1 MSEIA
6 LVAEVQDS
14 TAGAPLLVVDKVTKS
29 FGSFK
34 ALDDVGLVVRQ
45 GERVG
50 LVGENGAGKS
60 TLLSA
65 MSGVVRPDSGTIRL
79 CGRERHFRNY
89 HDANLAGIFR
99 IYQELGSLPNLRAYE
114 NLFLGFDSRFRT
126 AGVLNTSLMRR
137 RARQALEETV
147 QIPIKE
153 NAFVRH
159 LPWDQRA
166 LLEIVRAV
174 TVARM
179 LEIEAPVFMFDET
192 TSSLSEDGLNEF
204 NRIVDA
210 LKARSGIIVISHRLE
225 EILDSTDRICVMR
238 DGRMVAERAT
248 VGTTEAELHR
258 LMVGRERETNYY
270 CEDLQQAPADE
281 LILQIRGLS
290 VSGECQDIELEVH
303 AGEIVGL
310 GGVAGSGTR
319 TVGKAAV
326 GALKIDAGRVSL
338 LGKDVTHVGIA
349 GRIREGVGFVP
360 VDRHAEGL
368 LLHRSLSE
376 NVTLPILKRLRKY
389 GMISSQQMRR
399 RTEQMMTR
407 FNVKAPGPSSTPAR
421 LSGGTQQKLVLSKAV
436 VTEPRVLVLD
446 NPTRGVDAGVKHE
459 IYQLLRELTKEGCGI
474 LLISDDLPELIGLSN
489 RLVLM
494 KHGRVNYRMPAD
506 ASSKP
511 AEHDVVAA
519 IV

>member
-1 MSEIA
+1 MGE
-6 LVAEVQDS
+6 
-14 TAGAPLLVVDKVTKS
+14 PLVVVEGITKS
-29 FGSFK
+29 FGPFK
-34 ALDDVGLVVRQ
+34 ALDDVGLVVRK

-65 MSGVVRPDSGTIRL
+65 ISGVVRPDHGTIRV
-79 CGRERHFRNY
+79 GGVERHFRNY
-89 HDANLAGIFR
+89 HDANRAGIFR
-99 IYQELGSLPNLRAYE
+99 IYQELGTLPNLRAYE
-114 NLFLGFDSRFRT
+114 NLFLGFDGRFRK

-147 QIPIKE
+147 RIPIRE
-153 NAFVRH
+153 SAFVRQ

-174 TVARM
+174 TVAKM

-204 NRIVDA
+204 NRIVDE
-210 LKARSGIIVISHRLE
+210 LKHRSGIVVISHRLE
-225 EILDSTDRICVMR
+225 EILDETERICVMR
-238 DGRMVAERAT
+238 DGRMVAQEAAA
-248 VGTTEAELHR
+248 GTTETELHR

-270 CEDLQQAPADE
+270 CEDMQREASDTTL
-281 LILQIRGLS
+281 LRIRGLS
-290 VSGECQDIELEVH
+290 VAGECEEVDLEVR

-319 TVGKAAV
+319 SVGRAVV
-326 GALKIDAGRVSL
+326 GAEKVQRGQVDLM
-338 LGKDVTHVGIA
+338 GKDVTQVGIA
-349 GRIREGVGFVP
+349 DRIREGLGYVP

-368 LLHRSLSE
+368 LLHRSLSD
-376 NVTLPILKRLRKY
+376 NVTLPILERLRRR
-389 GMISSQQMRR
+389 GMVSSKLMRR

-407 FNVKAPGPSSTPAR
+407 FNVKAPGPDSTPAR
-421 LSGGTQQKLVLSKAV
+421 LSGGTQQKLVLSKAA
-436 VTEPRVLVLD
+436 VTEPNLLVLD

-459 IYQLLRELTKEGCGI
+459 IYQLLRELTEEGCGI

-494 KHGRVNYRMPAD
+494 KHGRVGQRMSAD
-506 ASSKP
+506 SGSKP